1 MFLPEKR
8 LLGYE
13 DTYCLRG
20 IAILMIIM
28 GHTFNGY
35 PTDDALYFF
44 PSWLHFLHMER
55 WGGMG
60 VGIFFFLSGFGLFT
74 SLSQRKGIDWPYVC
88 RKAKRLFEPF
98 LIYWIV
104 EVITLALFNWNEL
117 NTHLLTEMA
126 TFSIHPDVENWFF
139 KVILVVYLIT
149 LTLFNLQLRNATRA
163 VIVTA
168 LSLVYLLVMRE
179 LGFGQWWYN
188 TILCFPAGAVAAVK
202 YEWFAKVPAL
212 GMSMVT
218 ACLMLVICY
227 ARMSSVAL
235 HLVFALF
242 CIYAIRLIPVQR
254 AQILFFMGYNSFI
267 FYFMECPVE
276 TEIMMFCYP
285 HFPLYAA
292 LSVLGTF
299 VLSYICVKFSSF
311 ITSTSNSNRV
321 SKDL

>member
-74 SLSQRKGIDWPYVC
+74 SLSQRKEIDRSYVY
-88 RKAKRLFEPF
+88 KKVKRLFQPF
-98 LIYWIV
+98 FIYWFV
-104 EVITLALFNWNEL
+104 ELITLAVFNRSEL
-117 NTHLLTEMA
+117 TSHILTEIA
-126 TFSIHPDVENWFF
+126 TFSIHPDIENWFF
-139 KVILVVYLIT
+139 KVIVVVYIIT
-149 LTLFNLQLRNATRA
+149 LTLFKMQLRNTTRA
-163 VIVTA
+163 LIVTA
-168 LSLVYLLVMRE
+168 LSLAFLIVMRE

-188 TILCFPAGAVAAVK
+188 TILCFPAGAIAAVN
-202 YEWFAKVPAL
+202 YEWFKKAPSLV
-212 GMSMVT
+212 MSLVT
-218 ACLMLVICY
+218 GGLLLAIWFVHMNTIVF
-227 ARMSSVAL
+227 
-235 HLVFALF
+235 HLVFVLF
-242 CIYAIRLIPVQR
+242 CIYTIRMLPIQHSR
-254 AQILFFMGYNSFI
+254 LLFFMGYNSFI

-285 HFPLYAA
+285 NFPLYCA
-292 LSVLGTF
+292 LSVLGTV
-299 VLSYICVKFSSF
+299 VLSYITTRKLLHCP
-311 ITSTSNSNRV
+311 TS
-321 SKDL
+321 